1 MMLFLVYFAIGI
13 FLVLLSPLYNKSIR
27 NTLEDDLKIS
37 IENNEESFIMLIL
50 SLCLIVC
57 SLMWPIFILIVMI
70 YELSENLS
78 HASKLIITKY
88 YNFILNS
95 PKIVIIKN
103 NKKDE
108 E

>member
-1 MMLFLVYFAIGI
+1 MLFLVYFVIGI
-13 FLVLLSPLYNKSIR
+13 VLVLLSPLYSEYIR
-27 NTLEDDLKIS
+27 DTLEDDLKIS

-95 PKIVIIKN
+95 PRIVIVKN
-103 NKKDE
+103 NNKDE